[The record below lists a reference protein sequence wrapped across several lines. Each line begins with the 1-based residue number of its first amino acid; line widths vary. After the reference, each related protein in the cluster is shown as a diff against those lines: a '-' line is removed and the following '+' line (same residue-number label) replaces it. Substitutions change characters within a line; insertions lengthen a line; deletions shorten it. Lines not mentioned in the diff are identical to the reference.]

1 MKPIHHIVAVLAGI
15 FVSVAAMLVAPARD
29 YPARPVTIVVPFAP
43 GGGTDLLARMIAARL
58 EQRLGT
64 TFIVDNKPGAGAV
77 IGANFVAKAAP
88 DGYTLL
94 MATSTPMAINA
105 TLHKSLPYDPGTD
118 FIPIAAVA
126 EVPFILVVN
135 PSLPVNSVQA
145 LIQYAKDNP
154 GKLSF
159 GSSGPGAP
167 HHLFMELFKSMTGT
181 DMAHIPYKGT
191 LPALNDVIAGHIPL
205 MFCDFAPAVAQFQA
219 STVRP
224 VGISTRTR
232 IPAVADIPTIDEAGV
247 PGFEAAAWQMLVAPA
262 KMPRDIVEKLHAET
276 KSVLDLPE
284 VKEQIVRG
292 GLVSMP
298 NPSVDALH
306 SYVRSEIVRWG
317 TIVRQAG
324 IAGSQ

>member
-1 MKPIHHIVAVLAGI
+1 MKPIRAIVAVLAGV
-15 FVSVAAMLVAPARD
+15 FVSVAPMLAASARD
-29 YPARPVTIVVPFAP
+29 YPTRPVTIVVPFAA
-43 GGGTDLLARMIAARL
+43 GGGTDLLARMIGARL

-64 TFIVDNKPGAGAV
+64 TFIIDNKPGAGAV

-118 FIPIAAVA
+118 LIPIAAVA

-135 PSLPVNSVQA
+135 PSLPINSVQA
-145 LIQYAKDNP
+145 LIQYARDNP
-154 GKLSF
+154 GMLSF

-181 DMAHIPYKGT
+181 DMTHIPYKGT

-219 STVRP
+219 GKVRP
-224 VGISTRTR
+224 LGISTRTR
-232 IPAVADIPTIDEAGV
+232 IPAVGDIPTIDEAGV

-262 KMPRDIVEKLHAET
+262 KTPRDIVERLHAET
-276 KSVLDLPE
+276 KSILDLPE
-284 VKEQIVRG
+284 IKEQIVRG

-298 NPSVDALH
+298 NPSVDALQ

-317 TIVRQAG
+317 KIVRQAG

>member
-1 MKPIHHIVAVLAGI
+1 MKTIRAIVAVLAGV
-15 FVSVAAMLVAPARD
+15 FVSVAPMLAASARD
-29 YPARPVTIVVPFAP
+29 YPTRPVTIVVPFAA
-43 GGGTDLLARMIAARL
+43 GGGTDLLARMIGARL

-64 TFIVDNKPGAGAV
+64 TFIIDNKPGAGAV

-118 FIPIAAVA
+118 LIPIAAVA

-135 PSLPVNSVQA
+135 PSLPINSVQA

-154 GKLSF
+154 GMLSF

-181 DMAHIPYKGT
+181 DMTHIPYKGT

-219 STVRP
+219 GKVRP
-224 VGISTRTR
+224 LGISTRTR
-232 IPAVADIPTIDEAGV
+232 IPAVGDIPTIDEAGV

-262 KMPRDIVEKLHAET
+262 KTPRDIVERLHAET
-276 KSVLDLPE
+276 KSILDLPE
-284 VKEQIVRG
+284 IKEQIVRG

-298 NPSVDALH
+298 NPSVDALQ

-317 TIVRQAG
+317 KIVRQAG

>member
-1 MKPIHHIVAVLAGI
+1 MKPIHHIVAALAGI
-15 FVSVAAMLVAPARD
+15 LVSAAAMLAAPARD
-29 YPARPVTIVVPFAP
+29 YPARPVTIVVPFAA
-43 GGGTDLLARMIAARL
+43 GGGTDLLARMIGARL
-58 EQRLGT
+58 GQRLGT

-77 IGANFVAKAAP
+77 IGANFVAKAVP

-105 TLHKSLPYDPGTD
+105 TLHKSLPYDPDTD

-145 LIQYAKDNP
+145 LIRYARDNP

-181 DMAHIPYKGT
+181 DMTHIPYKGT

-205 MFCDFAPAVAQFQA
+205 MFCDFAPAVAQFKA
-219 STVRP
+219 GTVRP
-224 VGISTRTR
+224 LGISTRTR

-262 KMPRDIVEKLHAET
+262 KTPRDIVEKLHAET

-284 VKEQIVRG
+284 IKEQIVRG